1 MKAQR
6 QLHAVVR
13 GRVQMVGYRYFVLE
27 EARALGLTGWVRNGD
42 DGQTVEVVAEGPE
55 ERLEQLEAALRDG
68 PRLAQVE
75 AVDARWS
82 DTIEDYEGFE
92 MRW

>member
-1 MKAQR
+1 MSVPK

-42 DGQTVEVVAEGPE
+42 DGQTVEVVAEGPK

-82 DTIEDYEGFE
+82 DTIDGYEGFE